1 MGRSLLPVCCI
12 AVLLLQLHLAPLLQ
26 LHAVE
31 AFSANGA
38 QLLHESQLHLE
49 KPGRQENQP
58 HLQTHLSQENNR
70 PLMKHLLHG
79 NLHDLKTQ
87 QRLAAPLAPLG
98 NSSGGSPAAPLV
110 LGLLQALTE
119 EELRGCGAVISA
131 DAMFLPVVDEFMRRR
146 KVGRGKGT

>member
-1 MGRSLLPVCCI
+1 MGRSLVPVCCI
-12 AVLLLQLHLAPLLQ
+12 VVLLLQLHLAPLLQ

-31 AFSANGA
+31 AISSNGA
-38 QLLHESQLHLE
+38 QLLQGSELHSEKPQRRGNQLHSETQLLQVNNLPL
-49 KPGRQENQP
+49 KKQLRQGNQ
-58 HLQTHLSQENNR
+58 LNTN
-70 PLMKHLLHG
+70 
-79 NLHDLKTQ
+79 TQ
-87 QRLAAPLAPLG
+87 LRLAAPLAPLG
-98 NSSGGSPAAPLV
+98 NSTGGSPAAPLV